1 MFKKSL
7 AFIVSLVLVFGL
19 VGPGFAA
26 GTKSEESA
34 LATEQAMTKG
44 ELDSKADNNTAKNKG
59 RMILIDLNRTNY
71 DNFKNIKFL
80 ANRLENSGY
89 LGMMNIRGDKGYDDR
104 RNYASMG
111 ATGRVN
117 ILPETPVDFSQIE
130 VKNLYKYAT
139 GQSPKKINLLSVNNL
154 DQYNQSNGEFKSKMG
169 YLGDTLSSNGKKIG
183 ILGNSDYYDM
193 VTGHEIR
200 NRDFAL
206 MVMDSRGRIEEGN
219 VDFINKKDQSFPFG
233 ISTDYDKL
241 KDETKKYYAKT
252 DFLMVNLGDTFR
264 LDEYKV
270 NLNSKT
276 YARMKY
282 RVYNKVSDYLEYVF
296 KMAGKNDTIYILGS
310 FPSKLDY
317 ANNRRLAPLVRF
329 DMSESGKGLLLSST
343 TRRAGVFANLDL
355 GVDILNRFGLKNKEM
370 VGRQLTNKTMDNR
383 DDYMTKEYKKIVAI
397 SSIRMTIINIYVAV
411 ISVSWIL
418 GALALWQRDKLPKKH
433 KKKILNFLKEMVK
446 LGLIMPLA
454 FLSAP
459 ILRPGSQ
466 AQVTL
471 SIVFMTVLLYILGSR
486 IFKNDDLKQVGFYSI
501 LMILLIVVDSVISTP
516 LMQSNIM
523 SYDPMIGAR
532 YYGIGNEYEGAT
544 IGSAILGIAILL
556 EYKKIPKLW
565 VAIFLFAVLI
575 TSAYPSM
582 GANVGGAISESI
594 AYIAFFLL
602 ICGVKIDFKK
612 SVLVVAITALIVA
625 VFATADIM
633 LGMGSHLGN
642 FVVQVF
648 RNGPMEIVTVFARKI
663 DMNIQ
668 LAQTTVWVNI
678 LLVGLLILGFTIFR
692 PNRHFSY
699 MKERYKI
706 VYDGY
711 LAIMVGCVVT
721 LLVNDS
727 GIIAAAT
734 DSIYLLIPVI
744 IILINKFNQKEDK
757 YIS

>member
-1 MFKKSL
+1 
-7 AFIVSLVLVFGL
+7 
-19 VGPGFAA
+19 
-26 GTKSEESA
+26 
-34 LATEQAMTKG
+34 
-44 ELDSKADNNTAKNKG
+44 
-59 RMILIDLNRTNY
+59 
-71 DNFKNIKFL
+71 
-80 ANRLENSGY
+80 
-89 LGMMNIRGDKGYDDR
+89 
-104 RNYASMG
+104 
-111 ATGRVN
+111 
-117 ILPETPVDFSQIE
+117 
-130 VKNLYKYAT
+130 
-139 GQSPKKINLLSVNNL
+139 
-154 DQYNQSNGEFKSKMG
+154 
-169 YLGDTLSSNGKKIG
+169 
-183 ILGNSDYYDM
+183 
-193 VTGHEIR
+193 
-200 NRDFAL
+200 
-206 MVMDSRGRIEEGN
+206 
-219 VDFINKKDQSFPFG
+219 
-233 ISTDYDKL
+233 
-241 KDETKKYYAKT
+241 
-252 DFLMVNLGDTFR
+252 
-264 LDEYKV
+264 
-270 NLNSKT
+270 
-276 YARMKY
+276 
-282 RVYNKVSDYLEYVF
+282 
-296 KMAGKNDTIYILGS
+296 
-310 FPSKLDY
+310 
-317 ANNRRLAPLVRF
+317 
-329 DMSESGKGLLLSST
+329 
-343 TRRAGVFANLDL
+343 
-355 GVDILNRFGLKNKEM
+355 
-370 VGRQLTNKTMDNR
+370 
-383 DDYMTKEYKKIVAI
+383 
-397 SSIRMTIINIYVAV
+397 
-411 ISVSWIL
+411 
-418 GALALWQRDKLPKKH
+418 
-433 KKKILNFLKEMVK
+433 
-446 LGLIMPLA
+446 
-454 FLSAP
+454 
-459 ILRPGSQ
+459 
-466 AQVTL
+466 
-471 SIVFMTVLLYILGSR
+471 
-486 IFKNDDLKQVGFYSI
+486 
-501 LMILLIVVDSVISTP
+501 
-516 LMQSNIM
+516 M

-625 VFATADIM
+625 VFATADII

>member
-59 RMILIDLNRTNY
+59 KVILIDLNRTNY

-130 VKNLYKYAT
+130 GKNLYKYAT

-282 RVYNKVSDYLEYVF
+282 RVYNKVGDYLEYVF

-602 ICGVKIDFKK
+602 ICGVKINFKK

>member
-59 RMILIDLNRTNY
+59 KVILIDLNRTNY

-130 VKNLYKYAT
+130 GKNLYKYAT
-139 GQSPKKINLLSVNNL
+139 GQSPKKISLLSVNNL

-183 ILGNSDYYDM
+183 ILGNSDYYDLL
-193 VTGHEIR
+193 TGQEIR

-329 DMSESGKGLLLSST
+329 DMSESGKGLLLSAT